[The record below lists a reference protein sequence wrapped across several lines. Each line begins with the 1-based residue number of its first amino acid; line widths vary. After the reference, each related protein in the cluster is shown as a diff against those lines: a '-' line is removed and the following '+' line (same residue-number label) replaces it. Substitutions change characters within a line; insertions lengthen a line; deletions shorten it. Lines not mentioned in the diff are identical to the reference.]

1 MHGVIMISK
10 TSKTKNKAAMSAEQP
25 IEPAVEKPKK
35 SPKKAAASL
44 PQETA
49 AISVPES
56 VSEPQSEAQSH
67 KKNKPEKV
75 KVIRDSFSFPRQDY
89 QKITELKKA
98 CLAEGLHVKK
108 GEILRAGLHLLS
120 QLSIEELKLAVARVE
135 KVKTGRPNSTEN

>member
-1 MHGVIMISK
+1 MIAK
-10 TSKTKNKAAMSAEQP
+10 TSKSKNKTVVSAEDANATQ
-25 IEPAVEKPKK
+25 VEKPKK
-35 SPKKAAASL
+35 STKKVAESL

-49 AISVPES
+49 TIPTPEN
-56 VSEPQSEAQSH
+56 VTEPQSEAQSP
-67 KKNKPEKV
+67 KKSKPEKV
-75 KVIRDSFSFPRQDY
+75 KVVRDSFSFPRQDY

-135 KVKTGRPNSTEN
+135 KVKTGRPNSAEN